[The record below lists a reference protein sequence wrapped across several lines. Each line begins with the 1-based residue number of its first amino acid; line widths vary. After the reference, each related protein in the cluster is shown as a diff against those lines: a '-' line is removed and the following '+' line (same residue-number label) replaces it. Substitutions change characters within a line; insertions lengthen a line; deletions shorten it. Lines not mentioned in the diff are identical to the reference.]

1 MPRIISVINEADGS
15 EMVLIPSGEFIM
27 GEERTVVNVNAF
39 YIDMFPITNSQ
50 YKKFIEIT
58 GIREPFFWDDERF
71 NKPLQPVVGVSWN
84 DAVAY
89 AKWAGKRLPKEIE
102 WEKAARGVDGREY
115 PWGNIQPDNTRAVYD
130 LDPNTG
136 APAPIGD
143 RKEGMSPFGCYDMA
157 GSVLGWGGDWYAE
170 GKICVD

>member
-1 MPRIISVINEADGS
+1 MNEKDDS
-15 EMVLIPSGEFIM
+15 EMVLVPSGDSIM
-27 GEERTVVNVNAF
+27 GEERKVVHVDEF
-39 YIDMFPITNSQ
+39 YIDRFPITNSK
-50 YKKFIEIT
+50 YKKFVDTT
-58 GIREPFFWDDERF
+58 GAKEPFFWNNERF

-89 AKWAGKRLPKEIE
+89 ARWAEKRLPREIE

-115 PWGNIQPDNTRAVYD
+115 PWGNIQPDNTRAVYN

-143 RKEGMSPFGCYDMA
+143 RKEGVSPFGCYDMA
-157 GSVLGWGGDWYAE
+157 GNFLVLFQKFFLWL
-170 GKICVD
+170 